1 MSGSNAKLM
10 SRSGDT
16 ADDDARPAPLLQ
28 SRRHRQKKIS
38 LGRYKQFC
46 LHQKNFDGER
56 EQVPA
61 ALGKLDGQPRIGALI
76 RARRRQ
82 LHMTL
87 QELSDAAGISVGYL
101 SQVERDHATPSLGT
115 LAQIARS
122 LAVGVDYFIATPS
135 PEDGVTR
142 AGERN
147 QFSVNGSSMVYERIA
162 TDFAGN
168 VLSSFILTVPPGYR
182 SETVAHE
189 GEEIL
194 FVLDGT
200 ITQRLD
206 GEEMTLSAGDSL
218 HFRGNRPHSWS
229 NDTKA
234 AARLLWTGTL
244 PLFRSREER
253 PPARSSTA
261 RAGHRTKN

>member
-1 MSGSNAKLM
+1 METL
-10 SRSGDT
+10 
-16 ADDDARPAPLLQ
+16 
-28 SRRHRQKKIS
+28 
-38 LGRYKQFC
+38 
-46 LHQKNFDGER
+46 
-56 EQVPA
+56 PA
-61 ALGKLDGQPRIGALI
+61 ALGKVDAQPRIGALI
-76 RARRRQ
+76 RAKRRQ
-82 LHMTL
+82 LQLTL

-122 LAVGVDYFIATPS
+122 LDVGVDYFIATPS

-147 QFSVNGSSMVYERIA
+147 QFSVNGSSILYERIA

-168 VLSSFILTVPPGYR
+168 VLSSFILTVPPGYC

-194 FVLDGT
+194 FVLEGT
-200 ITQRLD
+200 ITQCLD
-206 GEEMTLSAGDSL
+206 GEEMALSIGDSL

-229 NDTKA
+229 NDTVKPV
-234 AARLLWTGTL
+234 RLLWTGTL
-244 PLFRSREER
+244 PLFRGRDAATSTTPSPRLRGEGKGEGRR
-253 PPARSSTA
+253 PR
-261 RAGHRTKN
+261 